1 MELGLDYDNLDSAL
15 RRCGSNWDAA
25 QAHGLLAARLA
36 VAGADAG
43 FGWLAQVLQGT
54 AETDALRTEC
64 EAMLRDLFELTYRQL
79 AERQSEFLPLLP
91 GDGATTGVRAM
102 ALAHWC
108 EGFLHGLVSGAEGEE
123 LKARLASEPLAE
135 IIKDM
140 LQMTRAGT
148 EGDEEVE
155 ADEAAYTEIVEYLRV
170 AAQLAYEEL
179 ADLRHPVSDEDNIN
193 NSLH

>member
-15 RRCGSNWDAA
+15 RRCGSSWDAA

-79 AERQSEFLPLLP
+79 AERQSEFAPLLP
-91 GDGATTGVRAM
+91 GDAATTGVRAA

-123 LKARLASEPLAE
+123 LKARLASDPLAE

-140 LQMTRAGT
+140 LQMTRADT
-148 EGDEEVE
+148 EGEDDGE
-155 ADEAAYTEIVEYLRV
+155 AGEAAFAEIVEYLRV

-179 ADLRHPVSDEDNIN
+179 ADLRHPGSGEDGTN

>member
-15 RRCGSNWDAA
+15 RRCGSSWDAA

-91 GDGATTGVRAM
+91 GDTATTGIRVM

-123 LKARLASEPLAE
+123 LKARLASDPLAE

-140 LQMTRAGT
+140 LQMTRADT
-148 EGDEEVE
+148 EGEDDGE
-155 ADEAAYTEIVEYLRV
+155 AGEAAFAEIVEYLRV

-179 ADLRHPVSDEDNIN
+179 ADLRHPGSGEDGTN

>member
-91 GDGATTGVRAM
+91 GDAATTGVRAM

-140 LQMTRAGT
+140 LQMTRAGA
-148 EGDEEVE
+148 EGDEEGE
-155 ADEAAYTEIVEYLRV
+155 ADEAAFTEIVEYLRV

-179 ADLRHPVSDEDNIN
+179 ADLRHPVSDEDSIN